1 MKDSN
6 TQIIYNRF
14 FGFVA
19 YQKTDKGI
27 KIIYEEDFD
36 GKRIIGGV
44 QYKSYERGIGG
55 VQ

>member
-6 TQIIYNRF
+6 TQIVYNRF
-14 FGFVA
+14 SGFVS
-19 YQKTDKGI
+19 YQETDIGI
-27 KIIYEEDFD
+27 KIIYEEDPY

-44 QYKSYERGIGG
+44 QYKSYERGIAG

>member
-14 FGFVA
+14 SGFVA

-27 KIIYEEDFD
+27 KIIYEEDPY
-36 GKRIIGGV
+36 GKKIIGAL
-44 QYKSYERGIGG
+44 QFKSYERGIGG

>member
-1 MKDSN
+1 MKDLK

-14 FGFVA
+14 SGFVA
-19 YQKTDKGI
+19 YQETDKGI
-27 KIIYEEDFD
+27 KIIYEEDTY

-44 QYKSYERGIGG
+44 QYKSYERGVGG

>member
-14 FGFVA
+14 SGFVA
-19 YQKTDKGI
+19 YQETDKGI
-27 KIIYEEDFD
+27 KIIYEEDSY

-44 QYKSYERGIGG
+44 QYKSYERGTGG

>member
-14 FGFVA
+14 SGFVA
-19 YQKTDKGI
+19 YQKTDEGI
-27 KIIYEEDFD
+27 KIIYEEDPYGKKIID
-36 GKRIIGGV
+36 GL
-44 QYKSYERGIGG
+44 QSKSYERGIGG